1 MKYVEEVN
9 GWEEDGLLGGLEFPT
24 ELYNVSVGSSAS
36 ISRGDL
42 LCGNSMSGVFD
53 VVGGASDA
61 TKVLCI
67 AAEDFVADSLDAV
80 TQAYFSGKFNREKI
94 TFGGNSSLTTAPF
107 EAEMRKQ
114 NLWLTKLQET

>member
-9 GWEEDGLLGGLEFPT
+9 GWEEDGLLGGLEFPV

-61 TKVLCI
+61 SKILAI
-67 AAEDFVADSLDAV
+67 AAEDFIADSLSTV
-80 TQAYFSGKFNREKI
+80 TQAYFSGKFNREKL
-94 TFGGNSSLTTAPF
+94 TFGGNSSVDISAF
-107 EAEMRKQ
+107 ESEMRKQ
-114 NLWLTKLQET
+114 NLHLTSLKD